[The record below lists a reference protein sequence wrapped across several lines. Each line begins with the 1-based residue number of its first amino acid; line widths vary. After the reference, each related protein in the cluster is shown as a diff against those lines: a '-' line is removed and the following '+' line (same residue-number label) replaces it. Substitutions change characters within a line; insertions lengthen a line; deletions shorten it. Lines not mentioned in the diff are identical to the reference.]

1 MSTEPVEAAGRRP
14 GVTLRAYEA
23 VGGSLV
29 LAIAGI
35 TAVDVFGRYV
45 LSRPVKGAFEII
57 EVLMALS
64 IFWFL
69 PLLSLHGSHISVS
82 LLSDR
87 PGSAIDRLRRFVLE
101 IVALVGTSVLAV
113 QLGRAAAEATKQG
126 EASLV
131 LGLPKGPVLAACS
144 VLAAGMA
151 AMHLLRAMR
160 RGSKGETA

>member
-1 MSTEPVEAAGRRP
+1 VSTGPVDSAGRRP
-14 GVTLRAYEA
+14 GGPQRIYEA
-23 VGGSLV
+23 VGGFLV

-69 PLLSLHGSHISVS
+69 PLLSLEGSHISVS
-82 LLSDR
+82 LLRDR
-87 PGSAIDRLRRFVLE
+87 PGSAIDRLRRVILEVL
-101 IVALVGTSVLAV
+101 ALVGTSVLAV
-113 QLGRAAAEATKQG
+113 QLGRAAAEATQQA

-131 LGLPKGPVLAACS
+131 LGLPKGPVLAVCA
-144 VLAAGMA
+144 VLAAAMS
-151 AMHLLRAMR
+151 AMHLLRATR
-160 RGSKGETA
+160 RGSKAETA